1 MTDMPVIIRSERLVL
16 REFVAEDFGAVHE
29 YATDPEV
36 VRFMPWGPNT
46 EDETRAFIE
55 RSLEAQRREPR
66 RAFELAVTLAEGSR
80 LIGGCGI
87 RVSAPSDLGADMGYC
102 LRRDCWGRGLGTE
115 AARAIVG
122 FGFERL
128 GMHRIIATCD
138 TKNVAS
144 ARVLDK
150 TGMRRE
156 AHYREDSLIRDEWR
170 DSYLYAILERE
181 WRSCRG
187 DA

>member
-16 REFVAEDFGAVHE
+16 REFSPDDVDAVHE

-46 EDETRAFIE
+46 EDETRAFIA
-55 RSLEAQRREPR
+55 RSVESQGQDPR
-66 RAFELAVTLAEGSR
+66 RVFELAVTLAEDGK

-87 RVSAPSDLGADMGYC
+87 RVSAPSDRGADMGYC
-102 LRRDCWGRGLGTE
+102 LRRDCWGLGLGTE
-115 AARAIVG
+115 AARAMVG

-128 GMHRIIATCD
+128 GMHRILATCD

-144 ARVLDK
+144 SHVLDK
-150 TGMRRE
+150 IGMRRE
-156 AHYREDSLIRDEWR
+156 ARYCEDSLIRGEWR
-170 DSYLYAILERE
+170 DSYLYAILECE
-181 WRSCRG
+181 WRSHRG